1 MSVRPSIIAS
11 LTCLAASSSMIKIKV
26 SLFFE
31 SNTKLRK
38 FGKNTGTD
46 TSTTLFV
53 DRFENPLSSQF
64 SGKRKQCDHA
74 TSRPKCRNFFRVAT
88 NCLVRKE
95 VRTCQIEEIVLCT
108 TLHTKQKT
116 DLCAISRSIA
126 MSMIFK
132 EKKLQ
137 NEFKA

>member
-1 MSVRPSIIAS
+1 MKPTQNQEDSA
-11 LTCLAASSSMIKIKV
+11 KIQAQ
-26 SLFFE
+26 
-31 SNTKLRK
+31 TRQQH
-38 FGKNTGTD
+38 
-46 TSTTLFV
+46 FV

-64 SGKRKQCDHA
+64 SGEQYDHA
-74 TSRPKCRNFFRVAT
+74 TSRQKCRNFFRVAT

-95 VRTCQIEEIVLCT
+95 VRTCWIEEIVLCT

-132 EKKLQ
+132 EKKL
-137 NEFKA
+137 